1 MLKFSLDPVDASF
14 FETAT
19 FRWTYQ
25 IDVAASPDE
34 VWAGLVAYR
43 PLAWCKMLNGHYT
56 SPAPYGLGSTRSVTA
71 AGIIQLDEVFF
82 RWSDADRHHSFH
94 VLKTNLPILKS
105 FAEDYH
111 VTPIA
116 GGARLTWRFAIEP
129 KRGFHRLMKLSQAV
143 NEYLFSTFV
152 RDTYRRFG
160 KIQATNEEA

>member
-1 MLKFSLDPVDASF
+1 MLKFSLTPVDASF
-14 FETAT
+14 FDVAP
-19 FRWTYQ
+19 FRWTYH

-56 SPAPYGLGSTRSVTA
+56 SPAPYGRGSTRSVTA
-71 AGIIQLDEVFF
+71 VGTVLLEEEFF
-82 RWSDADRHHSFH
+82 RWSDAERNHSFH

-111 VTPIA
+111 VTAIT

-129 KRGFHRLMKLSQAV
+129 KRGFHGVMKLSRFA

-152 RDTYRRFG
+152 RDTQRRFG
-160 KIQATNEEA
+160 KIKSTD

>member
-1 MLKFSLDPVDASF
+1 MLKFSLVPVDASF
-14 FETAT
+14 FETAA

-56 SPAPYGLGSTRSVTA
+56 SPAPYGVGSTRSVKA
-71 AGIIQLDEVFF
+71 MGLAQLDEEFF
-82 RWSDADRHHSFH
+82 RWSDIDRQHSFH
-94 VLKTNLPILKS
+94 VLQSNLPILES

-111 VTPIA
+111 VTAIN
-116 GGARLTWRFAIEP
+116 GGARLTWRFAIQP
-129 KRGFHRLMKLSQAV
+129 KRGFHLLMQLSRPA

-152 RDTYRRFG
+152 RDTERRFG
-160 KIQATNEEA
+160 KLTTSSS